1 MLIRIIALVI
11 RILLTM
17 RIPILLQKQENALV
31 VVKEYLSNTVKL
43 LISAIILEI
52 ASDVM
57 EQVVKV
63 LLKMEKLYIVVL
75 RVDIVTVQGIHIN
88 KLLFII

>member
-1 MLIRIIALVI
+1 
-11 RILLTM
+11 M

-52 ASDVM
+52 VSDAM
-57 EQVVKV
+57 EQVVKA

-75 RVDIVTVQGIHIN
+75 HVNIVTEQGIHIN
-88 KLLFII
+88 KLLFIIWDVINVALNFDV

>member
-1 MLIRIIALVI
+1 
-11 RILLTM
+11 M

>member
-1 MLIRIIALVI
+1 
-11 RILLTM
+11 M

-52 ASDVM
+52 ASDAM

-75 RVDIVTVQGIHIN
+75 HVALVTEQGIRIN